1 MISIDELNKIKEENN
16 INIEAFHNAL
26 TNQYKDEEKY
36 IDKALIEAAKNN
48 KNIIEFAASINS
60 MQHLYAIVNII
71 KNYEKASYK
80 VKIEKFDY
88 YSNNENSVLD
98 NITGENVHEQMKY
111 LLIDLYHIMFDLSD
125 KKLQYLLY
133 RKRNLFFDKMNV
145 AFRGAYISSVT
156 ISITF

>member
-48 KNIIEFAASINS
+48 ENKIEFAASINS

-80 VKIEKFDY
+80 VKIENFDY

-98 NITGENVHEQMKY
+98 NIAGENVHEQMKY

-133 RKRNLFFDKMNV
+133 RKRNLFFDKMTV